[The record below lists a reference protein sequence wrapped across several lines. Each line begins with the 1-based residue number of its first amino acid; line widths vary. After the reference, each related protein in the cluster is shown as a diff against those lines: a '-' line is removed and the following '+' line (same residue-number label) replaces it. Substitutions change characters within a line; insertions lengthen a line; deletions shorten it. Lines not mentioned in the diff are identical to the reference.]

1 MADKQSKTNFEAWV
15 AKATQRLEAKRIPR
29 NRRLYI
35 PSIDEE
41 ITVRS
46 LTTSEIADV
55 MDSDDTDS
63 LRQDKRAVYTS
74 VVEPDLHALAKQLQ
88 EAGQIVDL
96 LDVTDIFDQHERA
109 EVVLQV
115 MDLSGVT
122 GESISVVD
130 SAKN

>member
-29 NRRLYI
+29 KRRLYI

-63 LRQDKRAVYTS
+63 LRAVYTA

-88 EAGQIVDL
+88 EAGQIVDPM
-96 LDVTDIFDQHERA
+96 DVTDIFEQHERA
-109 EVVLQV
+109 EIVLQV
-115 MDLSGVT
+115 MEISGIT
-122 GESISVVD
+122 GDSISVVD

>member
-29 NRRLYI
+29 KRRLYI

-63 LRQDKRAVYTS
+63 LRQDKRAVYTA

-88 EAGQIVDL
+88 EAGQIVDPM
-96 LDVTDIFDQHERA
+96 DVTDIFEHHERA
-109 EVVLQV
+109 EIVLQV
-115 MDLSGVT
+115 MEISGIT
-122 GESISVVD
+122 GYSISVVD